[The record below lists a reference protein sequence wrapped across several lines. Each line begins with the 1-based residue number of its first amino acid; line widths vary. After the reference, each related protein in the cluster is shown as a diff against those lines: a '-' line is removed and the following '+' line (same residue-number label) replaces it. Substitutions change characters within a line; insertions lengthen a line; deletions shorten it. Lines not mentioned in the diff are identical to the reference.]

1 MKEKYLYSQDIQNYP
16 QDIAGVPRR
25 QFIRKL
31 LGSAAA
37 AAVMPSFA
45 LAKGRESYASLR
57 EAAAKIHPGGPGDEK
72 FWEMVK
78 ENFMIREG
86 LIMMNAA
93 NLCPS
98 PYPVQQFVFKYTR
111 DVDADAS
118 FANRGKFNR
127 MKEDSR
133 TALAHYVG
141 ADPDEIAITRNT
153 SEGNNIV
160 IGGLVFKPGD
170 EVVIW
175 DENHPTANV
184 AWDVRAERYGFTVKR
199 VKTPERPL
207 DDKKLLKAFTD
218 ALSGKT
224 KVIAFS
230 HVSNVSGIAMPAKDL
245 CKICRERDILTLVDG
260 AQTFG
265 AHAVNLH
272 DLGCDFYT
280 GSSHKWFV
288 GPKEV
293 GILYVRKEKIEELWP
308 LMVGV
313 GWRKDEMN
321 NARKFETQG
330 QRDDARVCAMG
341 RTVEFHNTIGRERVE
356 ARVRALAAA
365 IKDEVKKKISGAELV
380 TPVEPEM
387 SGGVVIFTV
396 PGMDRSKAL
405 NTLYEKY
412 NLGCAVMGGGI
423 RLSPHLYN
431 TMEEV
436 ERAMDA
442 AKNMV

>member
-1 MKEKYLYSQDIQNYP
+1 MKNKFQYKQDIENFP
-16 QDIAGVPRR
+16 QDLAGVPRR
-25 QFIRKL
+25 LFIKRL
-31 LGSAAA
+31 LGGAAA
-37 AAVMPSFA
+37 ATLMPSVA
-45 LAKGRESYASLR
+45 LSEGKNAYDSLK
-57 EAAAKIHPGGPGDEK
+57 ETAARFPRKISGEEK

-78 ENFMIREG
+78 SNFMLRKG

-118 FANRGKFNR
+118 FANRGKFGK
-127 MKEDSR
+127 MKEDAR
-133 TALAHYVG
+133 TALAEYVG

-160 IGGLVFKPGD
+160 IGGLTFKSGD

-184 AWDVRAERYGFTVKR
+184 AWDVRAERYGFSVKR
-199 VKTPERPL
+199 IKTPEPPL
-207 DDKKLLKAFTD
+207 DDTKLIKAFTD
-218 ALSGKT
+218 GLTAKT
-224 KVIAFS
+224 KVMAFS
-230 HVSNVSGIAMPAKDL
+230 HVSNVSGIALPAKEL
-245 CKICRERDILTLVDG
+245 CRIARERGILTLVDG

-272 DLGCDFYT
+272 DIGCDFYT

-293 GILYVRKEKIEELWP
+293 GILFVRKEKIEELWP

-313 GWRKDEMN
+313 GWNENAQKS
-321 NARKFETQG
+321 ARKFETQG
-330 QRDDARVCAMG
+330 QRDDARVTAMG
-341 RTVEFHNTIGRERVE
+341 KTVEFHNIIGRERVE

-365 IKDEVKKKISGAELV
+365 IKDGVNKRINGTKIV
-380 TPVEPEM
+380 TPLEPEL

-396 PGMDRSKAL
+396 PGMDRSKAM
-405 NTLYEKY
+405 NTLYQEH
-412 NLGCAVMGGGI
+412 NVGCAVMGGGI
-423 RLSPHLYN
+423 RLSPHIYN

-436 ERAMDA
+436 DRVVNA
-442 AKNMV
+442 AKSLA

>member
-1 MKEKYLYSQDIQNYP
+1 MKNYKQDIKNFP

-25 QFIRKL
+25 QFIKRL
-31 LGSAAA
+31 IGGAAA
-37 AAVMPSFA
+37 TAVFPSLGF
-45 LAKGRESYASLR
+45 AKGKSSFELLKETAN
-57 EAAAKIHPGGPGDEK
+57 KIQLSQTGDEK
-72 FWEMVK
+72 FWNIVR
-78 ENFMIREG
+78 ENFMIRKG

-111 DVDADAS
+111 DIDRDAS
-118 FANRGKFNR
+118 FANRSKFNQ
-127 MKEDSR
+127 MKENAR
-133 TALAHYVG
+133 TALAGYVG

-160 IGGLVFKPGD
+160 IGGLVFKAGD

-199 VKTPERPL
+199 VKTPEPPL
-207 DDKKLLKAFTD
+207 TEKKLLKAFTD
-218 ALSGKT
+218 ALTGRT
-224 KVIAFS
+224 KIVAFS
-230 HVSNVSGIAMPAKDL
+230 HVSNVSGIALPVKEL
-245 CKICRERDILTLVDG
+245 CRICRERGILTLVDG

-265 AHAVNLH
+265 SHALNLH
-272 DLGCDFYT
+272 DMGCDFYT
-280 GSSHKWFV
+280 GSSHKWFI

-293 GILYVRKEKIEELWP
+293 GILYVRKEKTEELWP

-313 GWRKDEMN
+313 GWNKEAMG

-356 ARVRALAAA
+356 ARVRELATE
-365 IKDEVKKKISGAELV
+365 IKNEVKRKIPGATIV
-380 TPVEPEM
+380 TPFEPEL

-396 PGMDRSKAL
+396 PGMNSSTAL
-405 NTLYEKY
+405 NTLYKKY
-412 NLGCAVMGGGI
+412 EIGCAVMGGGI
-423 RLSPHLYN
+423 RLSPHIYN
-431 TMEEV
+431 TMDEV
-436 ERAMDA
+436 EKAVDA
-442 AKNMV
+442 AKNLG